1 MGVVTLPLRRL
12 KNGKY
17 YKVLK
22 GKQDGN
28 IIINKF
34 YSAVIN

>member
-1 MGVVTLPLRRL
+1 MGGQAPPKSDR

-22 GKQDGN
+22 GRKDGN

>member
-1 MGVVTLPLRRL
+1 MGGLGPPNSKR

-22 GKQDGN
+22 GRKDGN
-28 IIINKF
+28 IITNKF